1 MSLALY
7 RKYRPQLFS
16 EVLGQERVTVTLQQ
30 ALSRGHV
37 GHAYIF
43 SGPRGTGKT
52 SVARLLARAVNCEK
66 MAAGKLIA
74 GEPCNTCAACVRA
87 LAGQELDFIE
97 IDAASNRGIDE
108 IRELREKIRF
118 SPGQGRKK
126 VFLIDEF
133 HMLTKEAFN
142 ALLKT
147 LEEPPDHAVF
157 ILATTEIQNV
167 PATILS
173 RAQHFAFRALSLQH
187 LMESLSH
194 IAKQETIQLEEG
206 ARLLIAVQAEGG
218 ARDAQSLL
226 ELLMSAAG
234 EKKITAQL
242 VKQVLALPEISQLE
256 TWTRAVIEQ
265 DAAGAIAVLRTGI
278 EQGTDPQQFA
288 RSLVRYLRGIA
299 LFQVSEQLGK
309 EISAHLTEEQQKT
322 AAELAAQM
330 PRRLVLTALT
340 SINQA
345 GNETRLASPAVLPL
359 EVATLSL
366 ISGPAR
372 RSPSSSKSGSD
383 GADGVVHETP
393 SMVAPKKNISTATH
407 TSQAPQ
413 MTRQVEQPMT
423 LPASDNLEMVDT
435 EELTTLL
442 SRWSEALQQIAQAN
456 ISVAGLL
463 RSAVLL
469 TVEKGRAVFVVEYDF
484 HRERLSVLH
493 NRHMVEQV
501 LEKMF
506 NTEIHMECLLV
517 RDLTKDQKEVYERR
531 KRQKNAKPVAEK
543 TTPASEALTQLAV
556 DLLGGQ
562 VVE

>member
-1 MSLALY
+1 MALALY

-16 EVLGQERVTVTLQQ
+16 KVLGQERVTTTLQQ
-30 ALSRGHV
+30 ALQRGHV

-52 SVARLLARAVNCEK
+52 SVARLLARAVNCKK
-66 MAAGKLIA
+66 MAEGKLEA
-74 GEPCNTCAACVRA
+74 GEPCNTCEACVRA
-87 LAGQELDFIE
+87 MAGQELDLIE

-118 SPGQGRKK
+118 APGQGRKK

-147 LEEPPDHAVF
+147 LEEPPEHAVF
-157 ILATTEIQNV
+157 ILATTEIHSV

-187 LMESLSH
+187 LMDSLTR
-194 IAKQETIQLEEG
+194 IAAEEKIDLAED
-206 ARLLIAVQAEGG
+206 ARQLIAVQAEGG

-256 TWTRAVIEQ
+256 KWTRAVVEQ
-265 DAAGAIAVLRTGI
+265 NAEAALQVLRSGM

-288 RSLVRYLRGIA
+288 RSLVRYLRGVA
-299 LFQVSEQLGK
+299 LFQVSDALGK
-309 EISAHLTEEQQKT
+309 EISAHLTEEQKQT
-322 AAELAAQM
+322 ASTLAKNM

-340 SINQA
+340 AINQA
-345 GNETRLASPAVLPL
+345 GNETRLASPAILPL

-366 ISGPAR
+366 IPGPTTAQ
-372 RSPSSSKSGSD
+372 PTI
-383 GADGVVHETP
+383 AAIPAQPVVKAVPQKTP
-393 SMVAPKKNISTATH
+393 EPRPQSIKKPISI
-407 TSQAPQ
+407 
-413 MTRQVEQPMT
+413 
-423 LPASDNLEMVDT
+423 PASDNLEMVDT
-435 EELTTLL
+435 DELTTLL

-484 HRERLSVLH
+484 HRERLSVMH

-501 LEKMF
+501 LERMF
-506 NTEIHMECLLV
+506 NTKIHMECVLV
-517 RDLTKDQKEVYERR
+517 RNLTKDQKEVYERR
-531 KRQKNAKPVAEK
+531 KRQKNAKPVTEK

>member
-1 MSLALY
+1 MALALY

-16 EVLGQERVTVTLQQ
+16 KVLGQERVTTTLQQ
-30 ALSRGHV
+30 ALQSGHV

-52 SVARLLARAVNCEK
+52 SVARLLARAVNCKK
-66 MAAGKLIA
+66 MVQGKLET
-74 GEPCNTCAACVRA
+74 GEPCNACEACVRA
-87 LAGQELDFIE
+87 MAGQELDLIE

-118 SPGQGRKK
+118 APGQGRKK

-147 LEEPPDHAVF
+147 LEEPPEHAVF
-157 ILATTEIQNV
+157 ILATTEIHSV

-173 RAQHFAFRALSLQH
+173 RAQHFAFRALSLKN
-187 LMESLSH
+187 LTESLTL
-194 IAKQETIQLEEG
+194 IATEEKVDLTED
-206 ARLLIAVQAEGG
+206 ARQLIAVQAEGG
-218 ARDAQSLL
+218 ARDAQSVL

-234 EKKITAQL
+234 GEKITAQL
-242 VKQVLALPEISQLE
+242 VKQVLALPEIAQLE
-256 TWTRAVIEQ
+256 TWTRAVVEQ
-265 DAAGAIAVLRTGI
+265 NADAALQVLRSGT

-299 LFQVSEQLGK
+299 LFQVSDELGK
-309 EISAHLTEEQQKT
+309 ETSAHLTEEQKQT
-322 AAELAAQM
+322 AASLAKNM

-340 SINQA
+340 AINQA
-345 GNETRLASPAVLPL
+345 GNETRLASPAILPL

-366 ISGPAR
+366 IPGPAIKQTTIGEIPTQPPVKTAQQKMPEPQPQ
-372 RSPSSSKSGSD
+372 S
-383 GADGVVHETP
+383 V
-393 SMVAPKKNISTATH
+393 KKPISI
-407 TSQAPQ
+407 
-413 MTRQVEQPMT
+413 
-423 LPASDNLEMVDT
+423 PASDNLEMVDT
-435 EELTTLL
+435 DELTTLL

-484 HRERLSVLH
+484 HRERLSVIH

-506 NTEIHMECLLV
+506 NTKIRMECLLV

-531 KRQKNAKPVAEK
+531 KSQKNAKPASEK